1 MSVLTAEFWCRV
13 WNTRVTKALSC
24 VFVRV
29 GAVVVLCSRL
39 WSLRLCA
46 LCHAMIPSFLS
57 RVMTPSLRYT
67 VVPHCHFTESWVSVC
82 WSLQVISSISE
93 VGPLPLVSFL
103 RTGVQELNLYRLHT
117 LSAVSSCAVVVAFSA
132 LTLLVG
138 RQEGHPACK
147 KLSGGV
153 LAWLSV
159 WSEVQTCI
167 CPSWCQCYSLSLAS
181 VKSRLV
187 LPFWYRLTRVVLD
200 KGPLNGC
207 VCIHCQLMWL
217 YMQTQHSLL
226 SL

>member
-1 MSVLTAEFWCRV
+1 MCLLGLVQWSCCARGCGHCGCVHFAMQWFHRSSVVFWHHLYAT
-13 WNTRVTKALSC
+13 WSYHTVTFA
-24 VFVRV
+24 
-29 GAVVVLCSRL
+29 
-39 WSLRLCA
+39 
-46 LCHAMIPSFLS
+46 
-57 RVMTPSLRYT
+57 
-67 VVPHCHFTESWVSVC
+67 ESWVSVC
-82 WSLQVISSISE
+82 LSLQVISSISE

-138 RQEGHPACK
+138 WQEGHPACK

-159 WSEVQTCI
+159 WSEMQTCI
-167 CPSWCQCYSLSLAS
+167 WPSWCQCYSLSLAS

-200 KGPLNGC
+200 NGPLNGC

-226 SL
+226 SR